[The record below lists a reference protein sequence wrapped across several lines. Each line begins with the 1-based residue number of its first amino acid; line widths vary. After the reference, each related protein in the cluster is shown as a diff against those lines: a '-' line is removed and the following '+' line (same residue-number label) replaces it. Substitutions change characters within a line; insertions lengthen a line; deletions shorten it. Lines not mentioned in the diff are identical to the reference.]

1 MRRTDAG
8 TRGRRFA
15 AVLLAAGTVVGLVAT
30 PAAAVDS
37 IRDQQWYLDAM
48 KAPEMWQTTKG
59 AGVTVAVIDSGF
71 KLDHPDLVGQL
82 LPGKDFTGLPG
93 GLGEDKTGH
102 GTGMAGLIAGSGKG
116 LGGKGAYGLAPGAK
130 ILPLK
135 IQNDSNGVPGTAGV
149 DFLTGISQA
158 IVYAADQGAKVISI
172 SQGGPADGY
181 PAAEVTALRAAVDH
195 ATSKGSLV
203 VAAAGNEA
211 QQGNP
216 ANYPAA
222 LPSIVAVGA
231 TDRNGVVTDES
242 ERGKELDLA
251 APGMDMYR
259 PCTGPSGYCKGH
271 GTSDATAIVSA
282 SAALLW
288 SVHPDWSPNQILRVL
303 INTAGKPQ
311 DGSAR
316 TDLIGYGTVRPRIAL
331 ATPGD
336 PGPANVSPLIGQ
348 MEGEATPRPSAG
360 AASPGGTTTAPGS
373 AAPSASAVTPGEGS
387 EPVDLPVTGQA
398 ADSGSGNLPLVIGG
412 SAAALAVIAVVVVL
426 LMRRR
431 RAGSTPA
438 AAPQPT
444 PVGAPYGGQ
453 LPPQG
458 GSGGPGAPA
467 APYGQA
473 APPQYSPPAGP
484 SQYGTQPPPPPQYG
498 PPADPPADNPY
509 AR

>member
-8 TRGRRFA
+8 TRGRRLA
-15 AVLLAAGTVVGLVAT
+15 AALLAAGTVVGLVAT

-37 IRDQQWYLDAM
+37 IRDQQWHLDAM

-71 KLDHPDLVGQL
+71 KLDHPDLVGQF
-82 LPGKDFTGLPG
+82 LPGKDFSGLPG
-93 GLGEDKTGH
+93 GVGDDREGH
-102 GTGMAGLIAGSGKG
+102 GTGIAGIIAGTGKG
-116 LGGKGAYGLAPGAK
+116 LGGKGAFGLAPGVK

-135 IQNDSNGVPGTAGV
+135 IQNSGNSGATVTNAE
-149 DFLTGISQA
+149 FLKEIDQA
-158 IVYAADQGAKVISI
+158 IVYAADQGAKVINI
-172 SQGGPADGY
+172 SQAGAASGFSDADISG
-181 PAAEVTALRAAVDH
+181 LKAAVAH
-195 ATSKGSLV
+195 ASSKGSLV
-203 VAAAGNEA
+203 IAGAGNSA
-211 QQGNP
+211 QDGNP
-216 ANYPAA
+216 VMYPAA
-222 LPSIVAVGA
+222 LPTIVAAAA

-242 ERGKELDLA
+242 ERGSQIDLA
-251 APGMDMYR
+251 APGKDIYR
-259 PCTGPSGYCKGH
+259 PCTGPSGYCKSH

-288 SVHPDWSPNQILRVL
+288 SVHPDWSANQILRVL

-348 MEGEATPRPSAG
+348 MEGEATPAPSASTPATG
-360 AASPGGTTTAPGS
+360 QASP
-373 AAPSASAVTPGEGS
+373 APSASAAAPGEGS

-426 LMRRR
+426 LVRRR

-444 PVGAPYGGQ
+444 PAGAPYGGQ

-458 GSGGPGAPA
+458 GPGGPGAPA

-484 SQYGTQPPPPPQYG
+484 PQYGTQSPPPPQYG
-498 PPADPPADNPY
+498 PPADPPANNPY

>member
-8 TRGRRFA
+8 TRGRRLA
-15 AVLLAAGTVVGLVAT
+15 AALLAAGTVVGLVAT

-71 KLDHPDLVGQL
+71 KLDHPDLVGQF
-82 LPGKDFTGLPG
+82 LPGKDFSGLPG
-93 GLGEDKTGH
+93 GVGEDKSGH
-102 GTGMAGLIAGSGKG
+102 GTGMAGLIAGTGKG
-116 LGGKGAYGLAPGAK
+116 LGGKGAYGLAPGVK

-135 IQNDSNGVPGTAGV
+135 IQNNSNGAGSGPANSY
-149 DFLTGISQA
+149 TQISQA
-158 IVYAADQGAKVISI
+158 IEYAADQGAKVINI
-172 SQGGPADGY
+172 SQAGEASGLSSADIS
-181 PAAEVTALRAAVDH
+181 TLKAAVAH

-203 VAAAGNEA
+203 IAGAGNSA
-211 QQGNP
+211 QTGNP
-216 ANYPAA
+216 VMYPAA
-222 LPSIVAVGA
+222 LPTIVAVGA

-242 ERGKELDLA
+242 ERGSQIDLA
-251 APGMDMYR
+251 APGKDMYNA
-259 PCTGPSGYCKGH
+259 CTGPSGYCKSH

-348 MEGEATPRPSAG
+348 MEGEATP
-360 AASPGGTTTAPGS
+360 
-373 AAPSASAVTPGEGS
+373 APSASAPATGPATPAPSGSGTPGEGS

-398 ADSGSGNLPLVIGG
+398 ADSGSANLPLVIGG

-431 RAGSTPA
+431 RAAAPA
-438 AAPQPT
+438 ATPQPT
-444 PVGAPYGGQ
+444 PVGAPHGGQ

-458 GSGGPGAPA
+458 GPGGPGAPA
-467 APYGQA
+467 ASYGQA

-484 SQYGTQPPPPPQYG
+484 PQYGTQPPPPPQYG

>member
-15 AVLLAAGTVVGLVAT
+15 AALLAAGVVVGLVAT

-37 IRDQQWYLDAM
+37 IRDQQWHLDAM
-48 KAPEMWQTTKG
+48 KAPEIWQTSKG

-71 KLDHPDLVGQL
+71 KLDHPDLAGQF
-82 LPGKDFTGLPG
+82 LPGKDFSGLPG
-93 GLGEDKTGH
+93 GVGDDKEGH
-102 GTGMAGLIAGSGKG
+102 GTGIAGIIAGTGKG
-116 LGGKGAYGLAPGAK
+116 LGGKGAFGLAPAVK

-135 IQNDSNGVPGTAGV
+135 IQNAGNSGSRV
-149 DFLTGISQA
+149 TSAEFLKEIDQA
-158 IVYAADQGAKVISI
+158 IVYAADQGAKVINI
-172 SQGGPADGY
+172 SQAGSASSFSAADIND
-181 PAAEVTALRAAVDH
+181 LKAAVAH
-195 ATSKGSLV
+195 ASSKGSLV
-203 VAAAGNEA
+203 IAGAGNSA
-211 QQGNP
+211 KDGNP
-216 ANYPAA
+216 VMYPAA
-222 LPSIVAVGA
+222 LPTVVAAAA

-242 ERGKELDLA
+242 ERGSQIDLA
-251 APGMDMYR
+251 APGMDIYR
-259 PCTGPSGYCKGH
+259 PCTGPSGYCKSH

-331 ATPGD
+331 TTPGD

-348 MEGEATPRPSAG
+348 MEGEATPAPSAT
-360 AASPGGTTTAPGS
+360 APASGQATAAPGS
-373 AAPSASAVTPGEGS
+373 PAASAPGEGS

-398 ADSGSGNLPLVIGG
+398 ADSGSGSLPLVIGG

-431 RAGSTPA
+431 RSAS
-438 AAPQPT
+438 APSASVPT
-444 PVGAPYGGQ
+444 SPLAPVGAPYGGQ

-458 GSGGPGAPA
+458 GPGAPVV
-467 APYGQA
+467 PYGQA

-484 SQYGTQPPPPPQYG
+484 PQYGTPPPPPPQYG
-498 PPADPPADNPY
+498 PPADPPAHNPY
-509 AR
+509 AQ

>member
-8 TRGRRFA
+8 TRGRRLA
-15 AVLLAAGTVVGLVAT
+15 AALLAAGTVVGLVAT

-71 KLDHPDLVGQL
+71 KLDHPDLAGQF
-82 LPGKDFTGLPG
+82 LPGKDFSGLPG
-93 GLGEDKTGH
+93 GVGEDKSGH
-102 GTGMAGLIAGSGKG
+102 GTGMAGLIAGTGKG
-116 LGGKGAYGLAPGAK
+116 LGGKGAYGLAPGTK

-135 IQNDSNGVPGTAGV
+135 IQNDSNGVPGTAGI

-158 IVYAADQGAKVISI
+158 VVYAADQGAKVINI
-172 SQGGPADGY
+172 SQGGPANAY
-181 PAAEVTALRAAVDH
+181 SAAAVASLRAAVDH
-195 ATSKGSLV
+195 ASSKGSLV
-203 VAAAGNEA
+203 VASVGNEA
-211 QQGNP
+211 QKGNP
-216 ANYPAA
+216 VNLPAA
-222 LPSIVAVGA
+222 IPAILAVGA

-242 ERGKELDLA
+242 ERGKEIDLA
-251 APGMDMYR
+251 APGIDMYK
-259 PCTGPSGYCKGH
+259 PCTGASGYCKTR

-348 MEGEATPRPSAG
+348 MEGEATP
-360 AASPGGTTTAPGS
+360 
-373 AAPSASAVTPGEGS
+373 APSASAPATGPATPAPSGSGTPGEGS

-431 RAGSTPA
+431 RAAAPA
-438 AAPQPT
+438 ATPQPT
-444 PVGAPYGGQ
+444 PVGAPHGGQ

-458 GSGGPGAPA
+458 GPGGPGAPA
-467 APYGQA
+467 ASYGQA

-484 SQYGTQPPPPPQYG
+484 PQYGTQPPPPPQYG